1 MTDLVPLAPAAL
13 VPAQPS
19 AVDDA
24 VDAWLRSFPNEGTRR
39 SFAHAMTLWRAY
51 LDRIGR
57 DLADPHPVGSPDYRG
72 PRRVDAN
79 AWRDEL
85 RDTISERTGRRLSGK
100 TVDARLIAIRSFYEF
115 LCEEGALEVNPI
127 QHAKLLNAKVTKP
140 TPALSKEEMGRL
152 AAAFADLDP
161 TRRLFASVHSTT
173 ICRVSEALNIR
184 VSDIQRESGHWV
196 VWLTRKGGAR
206 GYVALDPAVHTLIEE
221 HVSALGLK
229 GDDLLFSRPGW
240 PPMTYSSAK
249 FTYQLLGVKAG
260 LCVEVRKSS
269 RGKPVLKSIVKP
281 HMLRATGITLLLDM
295 GRPVDRVQK
304 LAGHVKTD
312 TTVGYDRGA
321 GSVRR
326 QVELVADLAEIIH
339 QG

>member
-1 MTDLVPLAPAAL
+1 
-13 VPAQPS
+13 
-19 AVDDA
+19 
-24 VDAWLRSFPNEGTRR
+24 
-39 SFAHAMTLWRAY
+39 MTLWRAY

-57 DLADPHPVGSPDYRG
+57 DLADPHPVGSPGYRG

-85 RDTISERTGRRLSGK
+85 RDTVSERTGRKLSGK
-100 TVDARLIAIRSFYEF
+100 TVDSRLIAIRSFYEF

-206 GYVALDPAVHTLIEE
+206 GYVALDPAVHALIEA

-240 PPMTYSSAK
+240 PPMTYSAAVHVPAPRRQGRALRGGPQEQAAASPSSSPSSSPTCSAPPASRSCS
-249 FTYQLLGVKAG
+249 TWAG
-260 LCVEVRKSS
+260 
-269 RGKPVLKSIVKP
+269 
-281 HMLRATGITLLLDM
+281 
-295 GRPVDRVQK
+295 PVDRVQK

-312 TTVGYDRGA
+312 TTGVRPRA
-321 GSVRR
+321 RGSVRR

-339 QG
+339 QGST